1 MRYQSDDRQQPMSG
15 DRHDYNQPELR
26 DPPVHNP
33 GPPRGQQRYHH
44 PGDVRQRY
52 YDLKAS
58 NGQDRTPN
66 PGQEYKSSPRYDRE
80 GNIPQIGDAP
90 RRGDNPYDNFN
101 RGSNPSRDL
110 PNIDPRYRRTPQ
122 PQQQHNFDQRN
133 VQRQEPYY
141 DQQQRSQ
148 GANFH
153 RQDTDRQ
160 RYLDKVNT
168 HRGSDNYVPQPPH
181 GPVPPNRPPPPPRD
195 PHNLDS
201 PARGTP
207 RLSQPYPNND
217 RRNRDP
223 FGSDPYFEESASQ
236 QYRAPPAPTN
246 PQYSDRSHPPP
257 RRLENNNGLRPYSE
271 QFPNRGEGGLHQ
283 NEGRRSESQIIGNRA
298 GKLYSKEN
306 SAVQYVM
313 RSNSR
318 TRSSIRGS
326 GVTRPAKAAVQPPQG
341 RPEVNQGQA
350 RVNPGQT
357 NDNGKTRDSGNVK
370 GIMSGQ
376 RSDLEREVSPKKTVE
391 FQDGNKQT
399 SRELKIVEPL
409 ETTKKDS
416 NKPKVESIGSKTGYD
431 FPDVDDLNDVDLEDV
446 EGIYEEK
453 DIYLCYLKTEQGAL
467 VGPLR
472 FDIED
477 ISIGLPKP
485 DTESADT
492 QEGMKNR
499 QTGSHGLNE
508 TSSRSHSMMS
518 LSIDSELQDPDDE
531 NLYVT
536 KRGKL
541 TFVDLAGSEKVKDSH
556 STAETLVES
565 NNINRSLLVLGN
577 CISCLG
583 DHRKR
588 GGHIPYRDSKLTKLL
603 ADSLGGSGVTLMIAC
618 ITPSSHHISETMNTL
633 RYASRAKKIKTK
645 PLIKMD
651 PREKLIMSLKRE
663 IKILRNENQYLRQQ
677 LEFPEKTKV
686 AMQKESDEKYKNF
699 MKEQEN
705 NKGGEKPKKDP
716 KSEEAGLY
724 EMLQEY
730 MIENEALRTENADL
744 HATKDKIRREQQ
756 LLYKDNEKMMK
767 RIEDLER
774 LIGPTAWQR
783 PAIDPYSQ
791 PSSNAPSQV
800 QSPRQSPALQYRSA
814 QPSGQPFPIGQQG
827 RYPSKEQ
834 YVIAASPNGATRG
847 KGPPPPPP
855 PNNSKP
861 RRPPH
866 RLADPIMRPAQI
878 PPDHQNGGPAY
889 DHPPPSMPTQ
899 HTANGPI
906 RQESPARMDSRAASQ
921 LSTSESVRSMNEK
934 LKQELVE
941 LEGEIAHHHNVNQRT
956 RSNLY
961 GSQASIRSG
970 PR

>member
-1 MRYQSDDRQQPMSG
+1 MAEKNS
-15 DRHDYNQPELR
+15 
-26 DPPVHNP
+26 
-33 GPPRGQQRYHH
+33 
-44 PGDVRQRY
+44 
-52 YDLKAS
+52 
-58 NGQDRTPN
+58 T
-66 PGQEYKSSPRYDRE
+66 SP
-80 GNIPQIGDAP
+80 
-90 RRGDNPYDNFN
+90 
-101 RGSNPSRDL
+101 
-110 PNIDPRYRRTPQ
+110 
-122 PQQQHNFDQRN
+122 
-133 VQRQEPYY
+133 
-141 DQQQRSQ
+141 
-148 GANFH
+148 
-153 RQDTDRQ
+153 
-160 RYLDKVNT
+160 
-168 HRGSDNYVPQPPH
+168 
-181 GPVPPNRPPPPPRD
+181 
-195 PHNLDS
+195 
-201 PARGTP
+201 
-207 RLSQPYPNND
+207 
-217 RRNRDP
+217 
-223 FGSDPYFEESASQ
+223 
-236 QYRAPPAPTN
+236 
-246 PQYSDRSHPPP
+246 
-257 RRLENNNGLRPYSE
+257 
-271 QFPNRGEGGLHQ
+271 
-283 NEGRRSESQIIGNRA
+283 
-298 GKLYSKEN
+298 SKEN
-306 SAVQYVM
+306 VPKTSSDQIEPDTSRPATKEGIL
-313 RSNSR
+313 SNGHVPNPDTVSLTSSVASSR
-318 TRSSIRGS
+318 TDIREMGSVSQRNSASNTSRGAFTGRSTLKSTNSTFGSSTTLSSAAGTEADDVDEHINVVLRVRPLNNAELMRKDAFVASFPGAGRIECDANTSVRSFGFNVVFEPEATQQDLFEHSGMKKLVDMSLNGYACTALAFGQTGS
-326 GVTRPAKAAVQPPQG
+326 GKTHTMTGPPQQYYDEFEG
-341 RPEVNQGQA
+341 GKHPPEDMV
-350 RVNPGQT
+350 
-357 NDNGKTRDSGNVK
+357 
-370 GIMSGQ
+370 GIMQ
-376 RSDLEREVSPKKTVE
+376 RSFEYLIHML
-391 FQDGNKQT
+391 QQNGGNKVIRASYLEIYNEQVVDLLNT
-399 SRELKIVEPL
+399 VRRRHLQVRWSKNRGFYVENL
-409 ETTKKDS
+409 FVVECET
-416 NKPKVESIGSKTGYD
+416 
-431 FPDVDDLNDVDLEDV
+431 VDDMMAVLE
-446 EGIYEEK
+446 
-453 DIYLCYLKTEQGAL
+453 
-467 VGPLR
+467 
-472 FDIED
+472 
-477 ISIGLPKP
+477 
-485 DTESADT
+485 
-492 QEGMKNR
+492 EGMKNR